1 MPISKET
8 HNMHICIQDTV
19 KLRLQPSCTTVD
31 IPSTCLHYTAVATIL
46 VVDYLALTLVSR
58 M

>member
-1 MPISKET
+1 MKMT
-8 HNMHICIQDTV
+8 CRGAV